1 MKTSSSSSYI
11 RFLNLA
17 NAIRNLTI
25 FPFINPMEERLL
37 NYVAI
42 AWQRDMR
49 LSISETMHSDIDM
62 SPSSVHRHLK
72 SLRAKGYLCLTVDE
86 LDKRIKYIRNTPL
99 SAEYFSMLGQ
109 CINETVSS

>member
-1 MKTSSSSSYI
+1 MKTPSSSSYI
-11 RFLNLA
+11 KFLNLA

-42 AWQRDMR
+42 AWQSDKR
-49 LSISETMHSDIDM
+49 LNISETMHSDIGM

-72 SLRAKGYLCLTVDE
+72 SLRAASNILAT
-86 LDKRIKYIRNTPL
+86 RH
-99 SAEYFSMLGQ
+99 
-109 CINETVSS
+109 